1 MKAEER
7 WQARFRASRTTLP
20 SWARQAPN
28 RSIYRSNATGTWE
41 VYAWD
46 RASGVT
52 RQVTH
57 RPKGTAHAALDPTG
71 QWIYWFADTDGDEFG
86 VWWRQPFTGG
96 PDELVAPGL
105 APGQPG
111 GLSLSATGLAAISL
125 AADGVFTIHLVR
137 PGEPPLLLYEN
148 AEAAWVADMSLDGQL
163 IAINHGEYGDFRHP
177 ALRVVRPSGETVG
190 ELHDGPGKGVLG
202 LGFAPVAGDRRLLA
216 LHERR
221 HRQEP
226 LVWDPVTGEQREIWL
241 KDPGELS
248 AEWYHDG
255 RGLLILRDDRARSHL
270 HRYDLAG
277 GVLSRIETPHGVI
290 DAAAPRPAGH
300 VEYSW
305 SSASRPPVIR
315 SSNGQVVLNSAGPP
329 APPSVPVEDLDV
341 EGPGGRIHALLSRPE
356 TGHAPF
362 PAVFLLH
369 GGPNTHDRDVFS
381 PEVAAWVDA
390 GFAVVR
396 VNYRGS
402 SGYGSAWRDAL
413 HGDVGH
419 IELSDVAAVRERLV
433 ERGVADPARTVIAG
447 TAWGGFLTLLG
458 LGTQPDLW
466 AAGIA
471 AVPIA
476 CHQTSY
482 EDEAESLRAY
492 HRALFGGSA
501 DEQPDRYAASSPIT
515 YVEQVKSPVLILAGE
530 NDTRCPLRQ
539 IEKYVARLAEHGREH
554 EVYTYDAIRGSH
566 VVSERIA
573 QIEVQLDFARKHCGL
588 PLRPDPH

>member
-20 SWARQAPN
+20 VWARRAPH

-46 RASGVT
+46 RATGQT
-52 RQVTH
+52 RQVTD
-57 RPKGTAHAALDPTG
+57 RPRGTAHAAVDPTG
-71 QWIYWFADTDGDEFG
+71 QWIYWFADTEGDEFG

-96 PDELVAPGL
+96 PDEPVAPDVP
-105 APGQPG
+105 PGQPG
-111 GLSLSATGLAAISL
+111 GIALSTTGLAAISL
-125 AADGVFTIHLVR
+125 AGDGAFRTHLVR
-137 PGEPPLLLYEN
+137 PGEPSQLLHEH

-177 ALRVVRPSGETVG
+177 ALRVVRPSGQTVG
-190 ELHDGPGKGVLG
+190 ELYDGDGKGVLG
-202 LGFAPVAGDRRLLA
+202 LRFAPVPGDRRLLA

-221 HRQEP
+221 QRQEP

-241 KDPGELS
+241 RDSGDLA
-248 AEWYHDG
+248 AEWYDDG
-255 RGLLILRDDRARSHL
+255 RGLLILRDTRARSHL

-277 GVLSRIETPHGVI
+277 GGLTLIDTPHGVI
-290 DAAAPRPAGH
+290 DDAAPRPGSH

-315 SSNGQVVLNSAGPP
+315 SSNGQVVLNASGPP

-341 EGPGGRIHALLSRPE
+341 PGPGGRIHALVSRPE
-356 TGHAPF
+356 HGSAPF
-362 PAVFLLH
+362 PTVFMLH
-369 GGPNTHDRDVFS
+369 GGPTAHDRDAFS
-381 PEVAAWVDA
+381 PEVAAWVDS

-402 SGYGSAWRDAL
+402 TGYGSGWRDAL
-413 HGDVGH
+413 HGEVGH
-419 IELSDVAAVRERLV
+419 IELSDVAAVRRAVV
-433 ERGVADPARTVIAG
+433 EHGIADPARILLSG
-447 TAWGGFLTLLG
+447 TAWGGYLTLLG
-458 LGTQPDLW
+458 LGTQPELW

-492 HRALFGGSA
+492 HRALLGGSP
-501 DEQPDRYAASSPIT
+501 DEQPERYAASSPIT
-515 YVEQVKSPVLILAGE
+515 YVDRVESPVLILAGE
-530 NDTRCPLRQ
+530 NDNRCPLRQ
-539 IEKYVARLAEHGREH
+539 IEKYVAKLAEHGRDH
-554 EVYTYDAIRGSH
+554 EIYTYDAVRGSL
-566 VVSERIA
+566 VVAERIA
-573 QIEVQLDFARKHCGL
+573 QMSMQLDFARKHVG
-588 PLRPDPH
+588 

>member
-7 WQARFRASRTTLP
+7 WQARFRASRMTLP

-46 RASGVT
+46 RVTGAT
-52 RQVTH
+52 RQVTD
-57 RPKGTAHAALDPTG
+57 RPKGTAYAAIDPTG
-71 QWIYWFADTDGDEFG
+71 QWIYWFADSDGDEYG
-86 VWWRQPFTGG
+86 EWWRQPFTGG
-96 PDELVAPGL
+96 ADEPIAPDLP
-105 APGQPG
+105 PGQPG
-111 GLSLSATGLAAISL
+111 GIALSTTGEVAISL
-125 AADGVFTIHLVR
+125 ACDGAFRIHLVR
-137 PGEPPLLLYEN
+137 VGQPARLLYEH
-148 AEAAWVADMSLDGQL
+148 AEAAWVADMSLDGSL

-177 ALRVVRPSGETVG
+177 ALRVVRQNGDTVG
-190 ELHDGPGKGVLG
+190 ELYDGAGKGVVG
-202 LGFAPVAGDRRLLA
+202 LSFAPVAGDRRLLA

-221 HRQEP
+221 QRQEP
-226 LVWDPVTGEQREIWL
+226 LVWDPATGEQREIWL
-241 KDPGELS
+241 RDSGDLT
-248 AEWYHDG
+248 AEWYDDG
-255 RGLLILRDDRARSHL
+255 RGLLILRDNRARSFL

-277 GVLSRIETPHGVI
+277 GGLTLIDTPHGVI
-290 DAAAPRPAGH
+290 DEAAPRPGGH

-315 SSNGQVVLNSAGPP
+315 SSTGQVVVNSSGPA
-329 APPSVPVEDLDV
+329 APPSVPVEDVDV
-341 EGPGGRIHALLSRPE
+341 EGEGGRIHALVSKPE
-356 TGHAPF
+356 VGTAPF
-362 PAVFLLH
+362 PTVFLLH
-369 GGPNTHDRDVFS
+369 GGPTAHDRDVYS

-402 SGYGSAWRDAL
+402 TGYGSAWRDAL

-419 IELSDVAAVRERLV
+419 IELADVAAVRQW
-433 ERGVADPARTVIAG
+433 VADQGIADPSRMVLAG
-447 TAWGGFLTLLG
+447 SAWGGYLTLLG

-492 HRALFGGSA
+492 HRALLGGSP
-501 DEQPDRYAASSPIT
+501 DERPDRYAASSPIT
-515 YVEQVKSPVLILAGE
+515 YVDQVKSPLLILAGE

-539 IEKYVARLAEHGREH
+539 IEKYVAKLAEHGREH
-554 EVYTYDAIRGSH
+554 EVYTYDAIRGSL

-573 QIEVQLDFARKHCGL
+573 QTALQLEFARKHIH
-588 PLRPDPH
+588 DH

>member
-7 WQARFRASRTTLP
+7 WQARFRASRMTLP

-28 RSIYRSNATGTWE
+28 RSIYRSNATGKWE

-46 RASGVT
+46 RVT
-52 RQVTH
+52 GSVRQVTDQ
-57 RPKGTAHAALDPTG
+57 PKGTRYAAIDPTG
-71 QWIYWFADTDGDEFG
+71 QWIYWFADTDGDELG
-86 VWWRQPFTGG
+86 GWWRQPFTGG
-96 PDELVAPGL
+96 ASEPIATDLE
-105 APGQPG
+105 PGQPSG
-111 GLSLSATGLAAISL
+111 IGLSITGSAAISL
-125 AADGVFTIHLVR
+125 AGGDKFRVHLVR
-137 PGEPPLLLYEN
+137 PGEPTETLYEHT
-148 AEAAWVADMSLDGQL
+148 EAAWVAAMSLDGSL

-177 ALRVVRPSGETVG
+177 ALRVVRHNGRTVG
-190 ELHDGPGKGVLG
+190 ELYDGPRKGVTG
-202 LGFAPVAGDRRLLA
+202 LSFAPVAGDRRLLA

-221 HRQEP
+221 QRSEP

-241 KDPGELS
+241 RDSGDLA
-248 AEWYHDG
+248 AEWYDDG
-255 RGLLILRDDRARSHL
+255 RGLLILRDHRARTYL
-270 HRYDLAG
+270 HRYDLRG
-277 GVLSRIETPHGVI
+277 GGLTPIETPHGVI
-290 DAAAPRPAGH
+290 EEAAPRPGGH
-300 VEYSW
+300 VEYLW

-315 SSNGQVVLNSAGPP
+315 STSGQVVLNSLGPP
-329 APPSVPVEDLDV
+329 APPSVPVEDIDV
-341 EGPGGRIHALLSRPE
+341 EGAGGRIHALVSRPE
-356 TGHAPF
+356 VGTAPY

-369 GGPNTHDRDVFS
+369 GGPSSHDRDEFS

-402 SGYGSAWRDAL
+402 TGYGSAWRDAL

-419 IELSDVAAVRERLV
+419 IELADVAAVREQVV
-433 ERGVADPARTVIAG
+433 EHGIVDGSRTVLAG
-447 TAWGGFLTLLG
+447 TSWGGYLTLLG

-466 AAGIA
+466 ACGIA

-492 HRALFGGSA
+492 HRALFGGSP
-501 DEQPDRYAASSPIT
+501 DEQPERYAASSPIT
-515 YVEQVKSPVLILAGE
+515 YVDRIKAPLLILAGE

-539 IEKYVARLAEHGREH
+539 IEKYVARLAEHGVEH
-554 EVYTYDAIRGSH
+554 EVYTYDAIRGSL

-573 QIEVQLDFARKHCGL
+573 QTAIQLDFARKHAG
-588 PLRPDPH
+588 PM

>member
-7 WQARFRASRTTLP
+7 WQARFRASRMTLP

-46 RASGVT
+46 RVT
-52 RQVTH
+52 GAVRQVTD
-57 RPKGTAHAALDPTG
+57 RPKGTAYAAIDPTG
-71 QWIYWFADTDGDEFG
+71 QWIYWFADTGGDEFG
-86 VWWRQPFTGG
+86 VWWRQPFAGG
-96 PDELVAPGL
+96 PNEPVAPDL
-105 APGQPG
+105 PPGQPG
-111 GLSLSATGLAAISL
+111 GIALSTTGVAAISM
-125 AADGVFTIHLVR
+125 ASEGTFRIHVVR
-137 PGEPPLLLYEN
+137 IGGPATLLYEHS
-148 AEAAWVADMSLDGQL
+148 EAAWVADMSLDGSL

-177 ALRVVRPSGETVG
+177 ALRVVRQSGETVG
-190 ELHDGPGKGVLG
+190 ELYDGPLKGVTG
-202 LGFAPVAGDRRLLA
+202 LHFAPVVGDRRLLA

-221 HRQEP
+221 QRHEL
-226 LVWDPVTGEQREIWL
+226 LVWDPVSGEQREIWL
-241 KDPGELS
+241 KDPGDLN
-248 AEWYHDG
+248 AEWYDDG
-255 RGLLILRDDRARSHL
+255 RGLLILRDHRARTYM

-277 GVLSRIETPHGVI
+277 GGLTLIDTPHGVI
-290 DAAAPRPAGH
+290 DEAAPRPGGH

-315 SSNGQVVLNSAGPP
+315 SSSGQVVVNPGGPP
-329 APPSVPVEDLDV
+329 APPSVPVEDMDV
-341 EGPGGRIHALLSRPE
+341 DGEGGRIHALVSKPE
-356 TGHAPF
+356 TGVAPY

-369 GGPNTHDRDVFS
+369 GGPTAHDRDAFS

-402 SGYGSAWRDAL
+402 TGYGSPWRDAL

-419 IELSDVAAVRERLV
+419 IELADVAAVRQV
-433 ERGVADPARTVIAG
+433 VVDRGIADPDRVVLAG
-447 TAWGGFLTLLG
+447 AAWGGYLTLLG

-492 HRALFGGSA
+492 HRALLGGSP
-501 DEQPDRYAASSPIT
+501 DERPEQYAASSPIT
-515 YVEQVKSPVLILAGE
+515 YVDQVKSPLLILAGE

-539 IEKYVARLAEHGREH
+539 IEKYVAKLAEHGREH
-554 EVYTYDAIRGSH
+554 ELYMYDAIGGSL
-566 VVSERIA
+566 VMAERIA
-573 QIEVQLDFARKHCGL
+573 QTALQLEFARKHL
-588 PLRPDPH
+588 NHSDI

>member
-7 WQARFRASRTTLP
+7 WQARFRASRMTLP
-20 SWARQAPN
+20 VWARRAPN
-28 RSIYRSNATGTWE
+28 RSVYRSNATGTWQ

-46 RASGVT
+46 RATGTT
-52 RQVTH
+52 RQVTV
-57 RPKGTAHAALDPTG
+57 RPKGTAHTAIDPTG
-71 QWIYWFADTDGDEFG
+71 QWIYWFGDTEGDEFG
-86 VWWRQPFTGG
+86 VWWRQPFMGG
-96 PDELVAPGL
+96 PDQLVAPDL
-105 APGQPG
+105 PPGQPG
-111 GLSLSATGLAAISL
+111 GIALSSTGLVAISL
-125 AADGVFTIHLVR
+125 ASEGAFRIHLVR
-137 PGEPPLLLYEN
+137 HGDPSRLLYED

-177 ALRVVRPSGETVG
+177 ALRVVRQSGQTVG
-190 ELHDGPGKGVLG
+190 ELYDGDDRGVIG
-202 LGFAPVAGDRRLLA
+202 LRFAPVLGDRRLLA

-221 HRQEP
+221 QRQEP

-241 KDPGELS
+241 RDSGDLA
-248 AEWYHDG
+248 AEWYDDG
-255 RGLLILRDDRARSHL
+255 RGLLILRDNRARSYL

-277 GVLSRIETPHGVI
+277 GGLTLIDTPHGVI
-290 DAAAPRPAGH
+290 DDAAPRPGGH

-315 SSNGQVVLNSAGPP
+315 SSNGQVVVNPSGPA

-341 EGPGGRIHALLSRPE
+341 GGPGGRIHALVSRPE
-356 TGHAPF
+356 HGSAPY
-362 PAVFLLH
+362 PTVFMLH
-369 GGPNTHDRDVFS
+369 GGPTAHDRDTFS

-402 SGYGSAWRDAL
+402 TGYGSAWRDAL
-413 HGDVGH
+413 HGEVGH
-419 IELSDVAAVRERLV
+419 IELQDVAAVREWVV
-433 ERGVADPARTVIAG
+433 EQGIADPARIVLSG
-447 TAWGGFLTLLG
+447 TAWGGYLTLLG
-458 LGTQPDLW
+458 LGTQPGLW

-492 HRALFGGSA
+492 HRALLGGSP
-501 DEQPDRYAASSPIT
+501 DEQPERYAASSPIT
-515 YVEQVKSPVLILAGE
+515 YVEQVESPVLILAGE

-539 IEKYVARLAEHGREH
+539 IEKYVARLAEHGRRH
-554 EVYTYDAIRGSH
+554 EIYTYDAVRGSL
-566 VVSERIA
+566 VVAERIA
-573 QIEVQLDFARKHCGL
+573 QMSLQLEFARKHVG
-588 PLRPDPH
+588 

>member
-20 SWARQAPN
+20 VWARRAPH

-46 RASGVT
+46 RATGQT
-52 RQVTH
+52 RQVTD
-57 RPKGTAHAALDPTG
+57 RPRGTAHAAVDPTG
-71 QWIYWFADTDGDEFG
+71 QWIYWFADTEGDEFG

-96 PDELVAPGL
+96 PDEPVAPDVP
-105 APGQPG
+105 PGQPG
-111 GLSLSATGLAAISL
+111 GIALSTTGLAAISL
-125 AADGVFTIHLVR
+125 AGDGAFRTHLVR
-137 PGEPPLLLYEN
+137 PGEPSQLLHEHP
-148 AEAAWVADMSLDGQL
+148 EAAWVADMSLDGQL

-177 ALRVVRPSGETVG
+177 ALRVVRPSGQTVG
-190 ELHDGPGKGVLG
+190 ELYDGDGKGVLG
-202 LGFAPVAGDRRLLA
+202 LRFAPVPGDRRLLA

-221 HRQEP
+221 QRQEP

-241 KDPGELS
+241 RDSGDLA
-248 AEWYHDG
+248 AEWYDDG
-255 RGLLILRDDRARSHL
+255 RGLLILRDTRARSHL

-277 GVLSRIETPHGVI
+277 GGLTLIDTPHGVI
-290 DAAAPRPAGH
+290 DDAAPRPGGH

-315 SSNGQVVLNSAGPP
+315 SSNGQVVLNASGPP

-341 EGPGGRIHALLSRPE
+341 PGPGGRIHALVSRPE
-356 TGHAPF
+356 HGSAPF
-362 PAVFLLH
+362 PTVFMLH
-369 GGPNTHDRDVFS
+369 GGPTAHDRDAFS
-381 PEVAAWVDA
+381 PEVAAWVDS

-402 SGYGSAWRDAL
+402 TGYGSGWRDAL
-413 HGDVGH
+413 HGEVGH
-419 IELSDVAAVRERLV
+419 IELSDVAAVRRAVV
-433 ERGVADPARTVIAG
+433 EHGIADPARILLSG
-447 TAWGGFLTLLG
+447 TAWGGYLTLLG
-458 LGTQPDLW
+458 LGTQPELW

-492 HRALFGGSA
+492 HRALLGGSP
-501 DEQPDRYAASSPIT
+501 DEQPERYAASSPIT
-515 YVEQVKSPVLILAGE
+515 YVDRVESPVLILAGE
-530 NDTRCPLRQ
+530 NDNRCPLRQ
-539 IEKYVARLAEHGREH
+539 IEKYVAKLAEHGRDH
-554 EVYTYDAIRGSH
+554 EIYTYDAVRGSL
-566 VVSERIA
+566 VVAERIA
-573 QIEVQLDFARKHCGL
+573 QMSMQLDFARKHVG
-588 PLRPDPH
+588 

>member
-7 WQARFRASRTTLP
+7 WQARFRASRMTLP

-46 RASGVT
+46 RVTGAT
-52 RQVTH
+52 RQVTD
-57 RPKGTAHAALDPTG
+57 RPKGTAYAAIDPSG

-86 VWWRQPFTGG
+86 VWWRQPFNGG
-96 PDELVAPGL
+96 PNEPVAPDL
-105 APGQPG
+105 PPGQPCG
-111 GLSLSATGLAAISL
+111 IALSTTGVAAISL
-125 AADGVFTIHLVR
+125 ASEGTFRIHLVR
-137 PGEPPLLLYEN
+137 DGEPARLLYEHT
-148 AEAAWVADMSLDGQL
+148 EAAWVADMSLDGSL

-177 ALRVVRPSGETVG
+177 ALRVVQQNGETVG
-190 ELHDGPGKGVLG
+190 ELYDGPTKGVVG
-202 LGFAPVAGDRRLLA
+202 LSFAPVVGDRRLLA

-221 HRQEP
+221 RRHEP

-241 KDPGELS
+241 KDAGDLD
-248 AEWYHDG
+248 AEWYDDG
-255 RGLLILRDDRARSHL
+255 RALLILRDDRARSHM

-277 GVLSRIETPHGVI
+277 GVLKPIETPHGVI
-290 DAAAPRPAGH
+290 DEAAPRPGGH

-315 SSNGQVVLNSAGPP
+315 STNGQFVVNPAGPP

-341 EGPGGRIHALLSRPE
+341 EGEGGRIHALISKPE
-356 TGHAPF
+356 VGVAPY
-362 PAVFLLH
+362 PTVFLLH
-369 GGPNTHDRDVFS
+369 GGPTAHDRDAFS

-402 SGYGSAWRDAL
+402 TGYGSAWRDAL
-413 HGDVGH
+413 RGDVGH
-419 IELSDVAAVRERLV
+419 IELADVAAVRQCV
-433 ERGVADPARTVIAG
+433 VDRGIADEARIVLAG
-447 TAWGGFLTLLG
+447 TSWGGYLTLLG

-492 HRALFGGSA
+492 HRALLGGSPS
-501 DEQPDRYAASSPIT
+501 EQPERYAASSPIT
-515 YVEQVKSPVLILAGE
+515 YVDQVKSPLLILAGE

-539 IEKYVARLAEHGREH
+539 IEKYVAKLAEHGREH
-554 EVYTYDAIRGSH
+554 EVYTYDAIRGSL

-573 QIEVQLDFARKHCGL
+573 QIALQLEFARKHVS
-588 PLRPDPH
+588 

>member
-20 SWARQAPN
+20 VWARRAPH

-46 RASGVT
+46 RATGQT
-52 RQVTH
+52 RQVTD
-57 RPKGTAHAALDPTG
+57 RPRGTAHAAVDPTG
-71 QWIYWFADTDGDEFG
+71 QWIYWFADTEGDEFG

-96 PDELVAPGL
+96 PDEPVAPDVP
-105 APGQPG
+105 PGQPG
-111 GLSLSATGLAAISL
+111 GIALSTTGLAAISL
-125 AADGVFTIHLVR
+125 AGDGAFRTHLVR
-137 PGEPPLLLYEN
+137 PGEPSQLLHEH

-177 ALRVVRPSGETVG
+177 ALRVVRPSGQTVG
-190 ELHDGPGKGVLG
+190 ELYDGDGKGVLG
-202 LGFAPVAGDRRLLA
+202 LRFAPVPGDRRLLA

-221 HRQEP
+221 QRQEP

-241 KDPGELS
+241 RDSGDLA
-248 AEWYHDG
+248 AEWYDDG
-255 RGLLILRDDRARSHL
+255 RGLLILRDTRARSHL

-277 GVLSRIETPHGVI
+277 GGLTLIDTPHGVI
-290 DAAAPRPAGH
+290 DDAAPRPGGH

-315 SSNGQVVLNSAGPP
+315 SSNGQVVLNASGPP

-341 EGPGGRIHALLSRPE
+341 PGPGGRIHALVSRPE
-356 TGHAPF
+356 HGSAPF
-362 PAVFLLH
+362 PTVFMLH
-369 GGPNTHDRDVFS
+369 GGPTAHDRDAFS
-381 PEVAAWVDA
+381 PEVAAWVDS

-402 SGYGSAWRDAL
+402 TGYGSGWRDAL
-413 HGDVGH
+413 HGEVGH
-419 IELSDVAAVRERLV
+419 IELSDVAAVRRAVV
-433 ERGVADPARTVIAG
+433 ERGIADPARILLSG
-447 TAWGGFLTLLG
+447 TAWGGYLTLLG
-458 LGTQPDLW
+458 LGTQPELW

-492 HRALFGGSA
+492 HRALLGGSP
-501 DEQPDRYAASSPIT
+501 DEQPERYAASSPIT
-515 YVEQVKSPVLILAGE
+515 YVDRVESPVLILAGE
-530 NDTRCPLRQ
+530 NDNRCPLRQ
-539 IEKYVARLAEHGREH
+539 IEKYVAKLAEHGRDH
-554 EVYTYDAIRGSH
+554 EIYTYDAVRGSL
-566 VVSERIA
+566 VVAERIA
-573 QIEVQLDFARKHCGL
+573 QMSMQLDFARKHVG
-588 PLRPDPH
+588 

>member
-20 SWARQAPN
+20 VWARRAPH

-46 RASGVT
+46 RATGQT
-52 RQVTH
+52 RQVTD
-57 RPKGTAHAALDPTG
+57 RPRGTAHAAVDPTG
-71 QWIYWFADTDGDEFG
+71 QWIYWFADTEGDEFG

-96 PDELVAPGL
+96 PDEPVAPDVP
-105 APGQPG
+105 PGQPG
-111 GLSLSATGLAAISL
+111 GIALSTTGLAAISL
-125 AADGVFTIHLVR
+125 AGDGAFRTHLVR
-137 PGEPPLLLYEN
+137 PGEPSQLLHEH

-177 ALRVVRPSGETVG
+177 ALRVVRPSGQTVG
-190 ELHDGPGKGVLG
+190 ELYDGDGKGVLG
-202 LGFAPVAGDRRLLA
+202 LRFAPVPGDRRLLA

-221 HRQEP
+221 QRQEP

-241 KDPGELS
+241 RDSGDLA
-248 AEWYHDG
+248 AEWYDDG
-255 RGLLILRDDRARSHL
+255 RGLLILRDTRARSHL

-277 GVLSRIETPHGVI
+277 GGLTLIDTPHGVI
-290 DAAAPRPAGH
+290 DDAAPRPGGH

-315 SSNGQVVLNSAGPP
+315 SSNGQVVLNASGPP

-341 EGPGGRIHALLSRPE
+341 PGPGGRIHALVSRPE
-356 TGHAPF
+356 HGSAPF
-362 PAVFLLH
+362 PTVFMLH
-369 GGPNTHDRDVFS
+369 GGPTAHDRDAFS
-381 PEVAAWVDA
+381 PEVAAWVDS

-402 SGYGSAWRDAL
+402 TGYGSGWRDAL
-413 HGDVGH
+413 HGEVGH
-419 IELSDVAAVRERLV
+419 IELSDVAAVRRAVV
-433 ERGVADPARTVIAG
+433 EHGIADPARILLSG
-447 TAWGGFLTLLG
+447 TAWGGYLTLLG
-458 LGTQPDLW
+458 LGTQPELW

-492 HRALFGGSA
+492 HRALLGGSP
-501 DEQPDRYAASSPIT
+501 DEQPERYAASSPIT
-515 YVEQVKSPVLILAGE
+515 YVDRVESPVLILAGE
-530 NDTRCPLRQ
+530 NDNRCPLRQ
-539 IEKYVARLAEHGREH
+539 IEKYVAKLAEHGRDH
-554 EVYTYDAIRGSH
+554 EIYTYDAVRGSL
-566 VVSERIA
+566 VVAERIA
-573 QIEVQLDFARKHCGL
+573 QMSMQLDFARKHVG
-588 PLRPDPH
+588 

>member
-7 WQARFRASRTTLP
+7 WQARFRAARMTLP
-20 SWARQAPN
+20 SWARQAPH
-28 RSIYRSNATGTWE
+28 RSVYRSNVSGKWE

-46 RASGVT
+46 RVT
-52 RQVTH
+52 GAIRQVTD
-57 RPKGTAHAALDPTG
+57 RPKGTAHAAVDPTG
-71 QWIYWFADTDGDEFG
+71 QWIYWFADTEGDEFG

-96 PDELVAPGL
+96 PDQELAPGL
-105 APGQPG
+105 PPGQPG
-111 GLSLSATGLAAISL
+111 GIALSTTGVAAISL
-125 AADGVFTIHLVR
+125 ASEGSFRIHLVR
-137 PGEPPLLLYEN
+137 AGEPHRLLYEHT
-148 AEAAWVADMSLDGQL
+148 EAAWVADMSLDGSL
-163 IAINHGEYGDFRHP
+163 VAINHGEYGDFRHP
-177 ALRVVRPSGETVG
+177 ALRVVRPNGDMIG
-190 ELHDGPGKGVLG
+190 ELYDGPGKGVVG
-202 LGFAPVAGDRRLLA
+202 LSFAPVLGDRRLLA

-226 LVWDPVTGEQREIWL
+226 LVWDPATGEQREIWL
-241 KDPGELS
+241 KDSGDLD
-248 AEWYHDG
+248 AEWYDDG
-255 RGLLILRDDRARSHL
+255 RGLLILRDDRARSYL

-277 GVLSRIETPHGVI
+277 GGLTLIDTPHGVI
-290 DAAAPRPAGH
+290 DEAAPRPGGH

-315 SSNGQVVLNSAGPP
+315 SSNGQVVLNPGGPA

-341 EGPGGRIHALLSRPE
+341 EGEGGRIHALVSKPE
-356 TGHAPF
+356 SGTAPF

-369 GGPNTHDRDVFS
+369 GGPAAHDRDAFS
-381 PEVAAWVDA
+381 PEIAAWVDA

-402 SGYGSAWRDAL
+402 TGYGSAWRDAL

-419 IELSDVAAVRERLV
+419 IELADVAAVRDCVV
-433 ERGVADPARTVIAG
+433 ERGIVDPDRLVLSGA
-447 TAWGGFLTLLG
+447 AWGGYLTLLG
-458 LGTQPDLW
+458 LGTQPDMW

-492 HRALFGGSA
+492 HRALFGGSP
-501 DEQPDRYAASSPIT
+501 DERPERYAASSPIT
-515 YVEQVKSPVLILAGE
+515 YVDQVKSPLLILAGE

-539 IEKYVARLAEHGREH
+539 IEKYVAKLAEHGREH
-554 EVYTYDAIRGSH
+554 DVYMYDAIGGSL

-573 QIEVQLDFARKHCGL
+573 QLALQLEFARKHVAS
-588 PLRPDPH
+588 R